1 MIVFENNSDLEPY
14 RKLRELYDLASSE
27 NQLNIEAILIASF
40 SNEDN
45 EVDSRFVN
53 LKYVNNEKFIFF
65 TNYDSPKSKQF
76 ESHSQISAVIY
87 WNKVDIQIRMKA
99 KILKLDSNLSD
110 EHFKKRKI
118 EKNALAISSK
128 QSQPIDSYESVEK
141 NYANAMKQENL
152 QIRPQYWGGY
162 EFTPYY
168 FEFWRGD
175 KDRLNNRES
184 YNLENEHW
192 IKNFLQP

>member
-1 MIVFENNSDLEPY
+1 LIVFENNSDLEPY